1 MHAWM
6 CLVLMVYKPLLMN
19 FLTRTTTL
27 TLASPSD
34 VRGLSMSSIGSLLLR
49 LGALAVL
56 W

>member
-1 MHAWM
+1 MHS
-6 CLVLMVYKPLLMN
+6 CLFLAVMASKPLLMN

-27 TLASPSD
+27 TLASPSE
-34 VRGLSMSSIGSLLLR
+34 VRGLSMSSIGSLLLK